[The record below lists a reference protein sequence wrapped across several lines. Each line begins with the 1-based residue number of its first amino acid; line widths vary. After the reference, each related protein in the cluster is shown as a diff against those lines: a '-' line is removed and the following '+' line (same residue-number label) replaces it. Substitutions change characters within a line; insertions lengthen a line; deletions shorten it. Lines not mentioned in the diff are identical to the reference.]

1 MAHLSRR
8 IKRNM
13 LEAKTGKRSSKLTP
27 TERMLK
33 TWKRAEED
41 VAKAREEE

>member
-8 IKRNM
+8 IKRNIR
-13 LEAKTGKRSSKLTP
+13 EGQTGKRSAKLTP
-27 TERMLK
+27 KERMLK

-41 VAKAREEE
+41 VKKAKQEE